1 MDGQEE
7 VLEVYGL
14 DAVGYRRVMAFG
26 QWRVAVLAHADMF
39 AEEKC
44 VKQERHLETD
54 EAFVLLDGSA
64 TLVVGEKGERIPLE
78 KGRLYNVRK
87 GGWHAVITWPGARL
101 LVVENASTAPSNSE
115 YRTIETKGRGK

>member
-64 TLVVGEKGERIPLE
+64 ALVVGEKGDMVYIASEECAIRAVEPELDTLWSPGGGQPVIVTLN
-78 KGRLYNVRK
+78 KK
-87 GGWHAVITWPGARL
+87 GGQA
-101 LVVENASTAPSNSE
+101 
-115 YRTIETKGRGK
+115 